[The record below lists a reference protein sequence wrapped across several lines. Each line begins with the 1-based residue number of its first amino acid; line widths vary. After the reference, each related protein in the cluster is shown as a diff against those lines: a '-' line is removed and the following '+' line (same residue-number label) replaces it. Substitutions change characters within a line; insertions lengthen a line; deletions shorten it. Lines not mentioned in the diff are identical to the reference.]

1 MKINKIVTVSVAIL
15 GLAGSTFLHAAEGG
29 SGTTFTEGANTFTA
43 AGDPAA
49 TPPTGANF
57 VAEDFDFNVSANVS
71 LTVVESAVL
80 IGATAASSK
89 GAYVFSG
96 LSLGG
101 AVDSCGAK
109 AVTGVSPEMTAPVL
123 ANEGACTSNPART

>member
-15 GLAGSTFLHAAEGG
+15 GLAGSTFLHAADY
-29 SGTTFTEGANTFTA
+29 TEGANTFTA
-43 AGDPAA
+43 V
-49 TPPTGANF
+49 TPIALF

-101 AVDSCGAK
+101 AVDSCGVK
-109 AVTGVSPEMTAPVL
+109 AITGVSPTMSTPTL
-123 ANEGACTSNPART
+123 ANEGACVTNPART